1 MLSSLTTPVTELHA
15 LRLRSNCAGRALV
28 QFGPRVLSH
37 SFFSTSPR
45 EIGVFPRLK
54 VREVAENASLS
65 SVGGRHRAVRGKRL
79 PPTVRIPPSAG
90 HAASHGR
97 THGQR
102 RSSVPLGRCLPA
114 PLGRSEPSWQQP
126 MEAPAGIAISLPNAP
141 KSQARGT
148 ALNHCQL
155 GRDSEAEG
163 SERRGQPRRSRGSQ
177 FLREHPQRSPDPN
190 INSPLCL
197 SVAKGGWGG
206 RRGIGRRTGDASS
219 YLLGVDLPAFPS
231 SYHHYPNLS
240 AIRIQRGGNNGRAI
254 GRPPSKSTQ
263 RRAQLKPHSGGSGLG
278 VGGPGRPSVAA
289 GRPRGAPAERSS
301 SAFCHSLPAK
311 AEGQRAARLPR
322 GTVSFSSPRCA
333 TAQPGR
339 FLT

>member
-1 MLSSLTTPVTELHA
+1 MLSSLITPVTELRA

-45 EIGVFPRLK
+45 EIRVFPRLK
-54 VREVAENASLS
+54 VREVAESASLS

-155 GRDSEAEG
+155 GRDSG
-163 SERRGQPRRSRGSQ
+163 RR
-177 FLREHPQRSPDPN
+177 LRE
-190 INSPLCL
+190 
-197 SVAKGGWGG
+197 A
-206 RRGIGRRTGDASS
+206 RTAPKISG
-219 YLLGVDLPAFPS
+219 FPV
-231 SYHHYPNLS
+231 
-240 AIRIQRGGNNGRAI
+240 
-254 GRPPSKSTQ
+254 PP
-263 RRAQLKPHSGGSGLG
+263 
-278 VGGPGRPSVAA
+278 
-289 GRPRGAPAERSS
+289 
-301 SAFCHSLPAK
+301 
-311 AEGQRAARLPR
+311 
-322 GTVSFSSPRCA
+322 
-333 TAQPGR
+333 
-339 FLT
+339 